1 MLAVSSLRHAAK
13 RAAALTLGTS
23 CIGLTA
29 ATVHAN
35 TESGAGF
42 RREVQFWS
50 KIFPIVADYYVQT
63 SQRSPL
69 VKYQKLTNSGIFDFD
84 QSGNDDQDEKTRKV
98 KRNELLKSLH
108 DKHAPEMLQ
117 VMLDLKGLYVK
128 LGQVMSVTVMPVP
141 DAYRERFRTLQSD
154 VPGHEEFE
162 SIVKPTLEREL
173 GKSLDEIF
181 ESFESVPC
189 GAASI
194 GQAHRAKLKAI
205 DADGNRVKDED
216 RDVVVKVQYPDASW
230 QVPADIECVEGFRK
244 LCVWTGVVDDE
255 TSKMSFEEFSRQF
268 LSELDY
274 DKERNNLQE
283 VYESSLDPKAPYLKH
298 NVVVPKVYE
307 ELCTDKIITMSFIP
321 GASME
326 AEARRQLEMLGI
338 DTSGGIAQIVKN
350 ASKRASESPNDVSSG
365 ELVRRVTSQ
374 IDPHKRSP
382 FSWKMSASTFVGR
395 FVSLDAILWSVRA
408 GKKVM
413 LWYQAALVAT
423 IQQVPKFL
431 VTSSWDEWA
440 VIHSTAAAQAKRLDE
455 IDGWC
460 RALFDVHGHQVFSL
474 GLFNADPHPGNILVD
489 SESRIGL
496 IDYGQCKRL
505 TSDEIYKVASLI
517 LSVANDEPDEVI
529 ARAFRDMDIV
539 TKNDSTEFL
548 AQFGKLMFGPVE
560 PEYLQH
566 SWHMN
571 LHKMD
576 RVLYFP
582 KELSMVYRT
591 SLLLRGLAVSLQLN
605 FSIGERWK
613 LHAKEAVE
621 RIQSDRNE
629 RKSLINTR

>member
-13 RAAALTLGTS
+13 GAAALTLGTS

-50 KIFPIVADYYVQT
+50 KIFPIVADYYLQT
-63 SQRSPL
+63 SKRSPL
-69 VKYQKLTNSGIFDFD
+69 VKYHKFTNSGIYDFEK
-84 QSGNDDQDEKTRKV
+84 SGNDDQDEKTRIA
-98 KRNELLKSLH
+98 KRNDLLKSLH

-162 SIVKPTLEREL
+162 SIVKPTLEREF
-173 GKSLDEIF
+173 GKSLDDIF
-181 ESFESVPC
+181 ESFEPVPC

-244 LCVWTGVVDDE
+244 LCVWTGVVE
-255 TSKMSFEEFSRQF
+255 EESSKMSFDEFSRQF

-274 DKERNNLQE
+274 GKERKNLQE
-283 VYESSLDPKAPYLKH
+283 VHESSLDPKAPYLKH

-321 GASME
+321 GVSME
-326 AEARRQLEMLGI
+326 AEARRQLKLLGI

-350 ASKRASESPNDVSSG
+350 AAKGASESPSDVSSG
-365 ELVRRVTSQ
+365 ELVRRVTSG
-374 IDPHKRSP
+374 IDQHNHSP
-382 FSWKMSASTFVGR
+382 FSWKMSASKFVGR
-395 FVSLDAILWSVRA
+395 FVSLDAILWTVRA

-423 IQQVPKFL
+423 IQQVPQFL

-440 VIHSTAAAQAKRLDE
+440 VIHSTAAAQAKRLGE

-489 SESRIGL
+489 SDSRIGL

-505 TSDEIYKVASLI
+505 TSDEIYKVASLL

-529 ARAFRDMDIV
+529 ARALRDMDIV

-548 AQFGKLMFGPVE
+548 AKFGKLMFGPIE

-576 RVLYFP
+576 RVVYFP

-613 LHAKEAVE
+613 HHAKEAVE
-621 RIQSDRNE
+621 RIQSERVE
-629 RKSLINTR
+629 RKT